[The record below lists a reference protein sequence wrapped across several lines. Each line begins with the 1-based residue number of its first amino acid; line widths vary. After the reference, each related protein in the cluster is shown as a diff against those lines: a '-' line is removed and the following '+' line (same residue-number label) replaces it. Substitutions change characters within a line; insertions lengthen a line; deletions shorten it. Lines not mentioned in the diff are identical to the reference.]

1 MSAIADERQVAV
13 DRWPKGGKLRGMKR
27 TLLVALLVAG
37 CSGSSLQTSRGPN
50 GETIT
55 GNAVSVQVTNAANA
69 QAAFSLAERYCQ
81 DNRRAARFVA
91 QTGTT
96 AAFDCV
102 KAE

>member
-1 MSAIADERQVAV
+1 
-13 DRWPKGGKLRGMKR
+13 MKR
-27 TLLVALLVAG
+27 TLLIALLVAG
-37 CSGSSLQTSRGPN
+37 CSGSSLETSRGPN

-55 GNAVSVQVTNAANA
+55 GNTVSVQVTNAANA
-69 QAAFSLAERYCQ
+69 QAAFALADNYC
-81 DNRRAARFVA
+81 RGKKRAARFVA

>member
-1 MSAIADERQVAV
+1 
-13 DRWPKGGKLRGMKR
+13 MKR

-69 QAAFSLAERYCQ
+69 QAAFALADNYCH
-81 DNRRAARFVA
+81 DKRRAARFVA